1 MLCKGDLFLELRKEL
16 KKIKRG
22 MTKLTAIKVLHT
34 IIWVFYN
41 LVIFYLL
48 YAVLANKI
56 NKWVWVSIG
65 LVILEGIVLLVFKKK
80 CPLTVVARKYS
91 DSTKDNFDIYIPN
104 WLAKHNKFIYTSLFV
119 IAVLILIYQLVFNN

>member
-1 MLCKGDLFLELRKEL
+1 
-16 KKIKRG
+16 

>member
-1 MLCKGDLFLELRKEL
+1 
-16 KKIKRG
+16 

-65 LVILEGIVLLVFKKK
+65 LVILEGIVLLVFKMK

-104 WLAKHNKFIYTSLFV
+104 WLAKHNKLIYTSLFV